1 MKRMDFHEMHNLHWG
16 GRWKSSLRIWGS
28 SCVRTRRQRLLV
40 RFVRG
45 VCCYELELLQNNKWV
60 RRLPLSTISLKQQLI
75 VAWGAFTQIDDVL
88 IKTAKADS
96 ISLPPHVSRLL
107 SMISNG
113 NLRRALL
120 SLEALYTQDHQFKTI
135 LPSHSLLSSRVQSSK
150 DLEVVPR
157 PDWEKYA
164 SKAAERLLAEQT
176 PARLL
181 EVRGMLYELLVHC
194 IPAPL
199 VLSVRLGLFPSVSF
213 IVGADE

>member
-1 MKRMDFHEMHNLHWG
+1 
-16 GRWKSSLRIWGS
+16 
-28 SCVRTRRQRLLV
+28 
-40 RFVRG
+40 
-45 VCCYELELLQNNKWV
+45 
-60 RRLPLSTISLKQQLI
+60 
-75 VAWGAFTQIDDVL
+75 
-88 IKTAKADS
+88 
-96 ISLPPHVSRLL
+96 
-107 SMISNG
+107 MISTG

-135 LPSHSLLSSRVQSSK
+135 LPSHSLLSTGIQSSK

-199 VLSVRLGLFPSVSF
+199 VLSVRPTFPSLLISRKLLMVERVRLRRALREDCW
-213 IVGADE
+213 IE